1 MSFGILITT
10 YLEGLRPGFLE
21 RALELAADRRVDEIV
36 ISDDASPDLP
46 ATYERVQRLGPTV
59 RAKLTFVPQPENLGV
74 FGNKLAALRAARSDW
89 VQSLDSDNC
98 LSSGYLDC
106 LFRLLGDPD
115 RLLCPTFARP
125 EFDYR
130 ERAGQ
135 SVTLA
140 NFPEFLRCGWFGCFM
155 NTGNQCCHRET
166 LLAVLQDLPTLR
178 HDRYLHDYFAAD
190 ALADLDHRKVYDSAD
205 SLLFNKLWLESGRRL
220 YLGPGLEYDHA
231 IHAASSW
238 LRAPGLKAVMPG
250 IYFRELLDAR
260 AKLPRRFRYL
270 SSKRWEGGDCAELLV
285 NGRGDDRIHVDYATG
300 HEVQPLPPRPPE
312 LPRSTRRFR
321 RRRF

>member
-10 YLEGLRPGFLE
+10 YRESLRPGLLE
-21 RALELAADRRVDEIV
+21 RALEIASDRRVDEVV
-36 ISDDASPDLP
+36 ISDDASEDLV
-46 ATYERVQRLGPTV
+46 ATYDRVQRLGPEL
-59 RAKLTFVPQPENLGV
+59 RAKLKFVTQPENLGV
-74 FGNKLAALRAARSDW
+74 FGNKLSALRAAQSDW

-98 LSSGYLDC
+98 LSSTYLDR
-106 LFRLLGDPD
+106 LFPFLGDPD
-115 RLLCPTFARP
+115 RVLCPTFARP

-130 ERAGQ
+130 ERAGE
-135 SVTLA
+135 SVTLT
-140 NFPEFLRCGWFGCFM
+140 NFPEFLRCRWFGCFM

-166 LLAVLQDLPTLR
+166 MLAVLKDLPALR
-178 HDRYLHDYFAAD
+178 HDRYIHDYFAETE
-190 ALADLDHRKVYDSAD
+190 LSDLDHRRVYDSAD

-231 IHAASSW
+231 IHQASSW
-238 LRAPGLKAVMPG
+238 LRAPGLKAVMPP

-260 AKLPRRFRYL
+260 ARIQRRFRYL
-270 SSKRWEGGDCAELLV
+270 ASKRWETGDCAELIV
-285 NGRGDDRIHVDYATG
+285 NGRVDDRIHVDYATG

-312 LPRSTRRFR
+312 RPVSTRRFR